1 MENEKKIVLN
11 VIHWNITKREP
22 KYVVLSP
29 GTVDGWAKRIS
40 EQAQKGA
47 AFGKD
52 CGKMC
57 SDCAFKYEQPHDTSY
72 LESVDGAVLML
83 MQEGKFHCHSDKHE
97 DSGTPCAGFLYAQE
111 YLKHQN

>member
-1 MENEKKIVLN
+1 MEIKLDI
-11 VIHWNITKREP
+11 IHWNITKREP
-22 KYVVLSP
+22 SFRVLSP

-47 AFGKD
+47 AIGKD

-57 SDCAFKYEQPHDTSY
+57 EDCAFKYNQPHTTDY

-83 MQEGKFHCHSDKHE
+83 MQEGKFHCHTDSHE
-97 DSGTPCAGFLYAQE
+97 DAGKPCAGFLYAQE
-111 YLKHQN
+111 FLNNEI